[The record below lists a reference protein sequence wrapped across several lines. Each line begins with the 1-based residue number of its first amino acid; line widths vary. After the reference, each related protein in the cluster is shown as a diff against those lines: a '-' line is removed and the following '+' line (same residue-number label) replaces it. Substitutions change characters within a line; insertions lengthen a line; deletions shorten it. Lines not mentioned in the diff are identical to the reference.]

1 MNLNYKCTVYFL
13 SLILLIACS
22 NQAEIKTPKVEET
35 KTNENINDLGLDV
48 SQEKLDRFGITDKDH
63 LSAASKRALQW
74 EYVENDWYRVF
85 NAMKPLKG
93 DLAHEEGVVRRDP
106 SAMIKE
112 NGKYYVWYSKSVGK
126 TDGFGGDIENDKV
139 FPWDR
144 CDIWFAT
151 SEDGWTW
158 KEEGMAVPRGKKG
171 AYDDRS
177 VFTVEI
183 MKHEDMYYLCY
194 QTVKSPYN
202 VRVKNQ
208 VGLAWST
215 SPNGPWTKS
224 ETPILS
230 PADNGVWK
238 GTEQNRFLVEKKG
251 DFDSHKVH
259 DPCIIP
265 YKGKFYLYYKG
276 EQMGE
281 EILFGGRQIR
291 HGVAIAD
298 NPKGPYI
305 KSKYNPISNSGH
317 EICVWPT
324 KGGIASLI
332 TTDGPERNTIQ
343 WSPDG
348 INFEIKGAVKGANM
362 PHAIG
367 LNRTLNAPDDNPTQI
382 FDWGLSHVYN
392 NWHEQSI
399 MRFDSYRKTS
409 HVAKGAKKPDG
420 KKKETTQKDN

>member
-1 MNLNYKCTVYFL
+1 MQKYISKRIGK
-13 SLILLIACS
+13 ILLAAGMMTIIGCQ
-22 NQAEIKTPKVEET
+22 NQKGQMTTQSE
-35 KTNENINDLGLDV
+35 DL
-48 SQEKLDRFGITDKDH
+48 QITEEKLDHLGITNRDY
-63 LSAASKRALQW
+63 LSAASKRALAW
-74 EYVENDWYRVF
+74 SDDLTNEWFGEFTVHD
-85 NAMKPLKG
+85 LKG
-93 DLAHEEGVVRRDP
+93 DLAYEEGVVRRDP
-106 SAMIKE
+106 SAVIKID
-112 NGKYYVWYSKSVGK
+112 GKYYVWYSKSVDK
-126 TDGFGGDIENDKV
+126 TDGFAGDIENDKV

-144 CDIWFAT
+144 CDIWYAT

-158 KEEGMAVPRGKKG
+158 KEEGVAVKRGEKG

-183 MKHEDMYYLCY
+183 MQHDGMYYLCY

-208 VGLAWST
+208 VGLAWSS

-224 ETPILS
+224 EEPILS

-238 GTEQNRFLVEKKG
+238 GDEDNRFLVEKKG

-281 EILFGGRQIR
+281 EITFGGRQIR

-298 NPKGPYI
+298 NPKGPYV

-317 EICVWPT
+317 EICVW
-324 KGGIASLI
+324 KQGDGIMSLI
-332 TTDGPERNTIQ
+332 TTDGPEKNTIQ
-343 WSPDG
+343 YSPDG
-348 INFEIKGAVKGANM
+348 INFEIKAVIPGA

-367 LNRTLNAPDDNPTQI
+367 LNRSLDTTEPFGI
-382 FDWGLSHVYN
+382 FEWGLTHKYHN
-392 NWHEQSI
+392 YDWQYI
-399 MRFDSYRKTS
+399 RRFQGKRKTTHTARGEAGS
-409 HVAKGAKKPDG
+409 KKSSDE
-420 KKKETTQKDN
+420 KN

>member
-1 MNLNYKCTVYFL
+1 MFRNKIN
-13 SLILLIACS
+13 SLIYCLSVACLSACS
-22 NQAEIKTPKVEET
+22 MGSSQQAKVEPMAESFDIS
-35 KTNENINDLGLDV
+35 E
-48 SQEKLDRFGITDKDH
+48 EKMDYLGITNKEY

-74 EYVENDWYRVF
+74 PDVGNEWFGEFRVQD
-85 NAMKPLKG
+85 LKG
-93 DLAHEEGVVRRDP
+93 DLAYEEGVVRRDP
-106 SAMIKE
+106 SALIKVD
-112 NGKYYVWYSKSVGK
+112 GKYFVWYSRSTGESQ
-126 TDGFGGDIENDKV
+126 GFGGDIENDKV

-158 KEEGMAVPRGKKG
+158 KEEGPAVLRGEKG
-171 AYDDRS
+171 QYDDRS

-183 MKHEDMYYLCY
+183 MFHEGTYYLCY

-208 VGLAWST
+208 VGLAWSD
-215 SPNGPWTKS
+215 SPYGPWTKS
-224 ETPILS
+224 KEPILS

-281 EILFGGRQIR
+281 EITFGGRQIR

-298 NPKGPYI
+298 NPKGPYV

-317 EICVWPT
+317 EICVWPFN
-324 KGGIASLI
+324 GGIGALI
-332 TTDGPERNTIQ
+332 TTDGPEKNTIQ

-348 INFEIKGAVKGANM
+348 INFEIMSVIKGA

-367 LNRTLNAPDDNPTQI
+367 LNRDLEGSDKVPFKI
-382 FDWGLSHVYN
+382 FEWGLT
-392 NWHEQSI
+392 HEYKTGDWQYI
-399 MRFDSYRKTS
+399 RRFSGKRRTS
-409 HVAKGAKKPDG
+409 HVAKGASAKK
-420 KKKETTQKDN
+420 